1 METLRMRRA
10 KKNQKKKKPEKELK
24 MGKKFDPT

>member
-1 METLRMRRA
+1 METLKMRRA
-10 KKNQKKKKPEKELK
+10 NQKKKKPEKELK